1 MLNTPKNHKL
11 INNEKGKKIRETENH
26 IDIMVKNDDSNTIE
40 DNILNSLHKNI
51 ENKINWKIESSLEKI
66 QLIYND
72 ELQVLRKEL
81 ESKNKIIKKLL
92 EAIENISNKAAQ
104 SKPLPILQLHLEDAS
119 NDTNQYE

>member
-1 MLNTPKNHKL
+1 
-11 INNEKGKKIRETENH
+11 
-26 IDIMVKNDDSNTIE
+26 MVKNDDSNTIE

-51 ENKINWKIESSLEKI
+51 ENMINWKIESSLEKI

-92 EAIENISNKAAQ
+92 EAIENISNKAA
-104 SKPLPILQLHLEDAS
+104 
-119 NDTNQYE
+119 

>member
-1 MLNTPKNHKL
+1 
-11 INNEKGKKIRETENH
+11 
-26 IDIMVKNDDSNTIE
+26 MVKNDDDNTIE

-51 ENKINWKIESSLEKI
+51 ENMINWKIESSLEKI

-72 ELQVLRKEL
+72 ELKVLRKEL